1 MADDNRVSARRL
13 AFIIFKSDA
22 RGQTSHLAPP
32 PPPPR
37 RVFHST
43 RPPPRPA
50 RSHESLTAAAAALA

>member
-1 MADDNRVSARRL
+1 MADDNRLSAVV

-22 RGQTSHLAPP
+22 HADRHHLAPP
-32 PPPPR
+32 PPPH